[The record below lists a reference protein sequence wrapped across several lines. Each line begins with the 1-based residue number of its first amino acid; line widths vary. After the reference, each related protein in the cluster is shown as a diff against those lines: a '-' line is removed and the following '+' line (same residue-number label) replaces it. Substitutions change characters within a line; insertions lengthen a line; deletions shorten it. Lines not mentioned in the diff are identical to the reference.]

1 MRPVESWQVV
11 HEQQPD
17 ASYYGITGTHD
28 FLANARHVISGQ

>member
-17 ASYYGITGTHD
+17 ASYGITGTHD